1 MKVIFLKDV
10 SGRGEVG
17 EIKEVARGY
26 ARNYLI
32 PRGLAVEASPG
43 AMKQAEARIERER
56 AQKEAEAKQAEILA
70 GRLDGQIVSFKA
82 RVGEEGKLFGSITS
96 AQIADELSK
105 IVDNPIDKK
114 HVAID
119 RPLREVGTH
128 ELKVKLTAK
137 AEATVLVTVEAENA
151 KS

>member
-10 SGRGEVG
+10 FGSGEVG

-32 PRGLAVEASPG
+32 PNGLAVEATSG
-43 AMKQAEARIERER
+43 AMKQAEARIQREMKL
-56 AQKEAEAKQAEILA
+56 KEEEAKKAEILA
-70 GRLDGQIVSFKA
+70 GRLDAQQLTFKA
-82 RVGEEGKLFGSITS
+82 KVGEEGKLFGSITS
-96 AQIADELSK
+96 AHIADELSK
-105 IVDNPIDKK
+105 LVDTHIDKK

-128 ELKVKLTAK
+128 EVKIKLGGK
-137 AEATVLVTVEAENA
+137 AEATVLVNVEPENA
-151 KS
+151 ES